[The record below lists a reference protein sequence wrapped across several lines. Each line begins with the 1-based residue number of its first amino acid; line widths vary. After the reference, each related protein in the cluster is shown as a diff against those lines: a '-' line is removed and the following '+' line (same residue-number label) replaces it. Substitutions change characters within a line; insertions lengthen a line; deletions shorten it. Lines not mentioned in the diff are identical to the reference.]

1 MIAVRDVN
9 QKEKDSAQ
17 KELIKNIDII
27 KNN

>member
-9 QKEKDSAQ
+9 LKEKDSAQ
-17 KELIKNIDII
+17 KELIRNIDLI